1 MHPPPDPPQIPEV
14 STSENPGA
22 LTPPVQTTQPG
33 EHRFA
38 PYPRNSPLRKTHGSP
53 ALPVSQPPTPVK
65 GLTNSQVKTMGKSW
79 NSAAKIV
86 GVVKRTVDNFAGED
100 VEGGEILEFL
110 KELLDED
117 VKNLCVSWVYLR

>member
-1 MHPPPDPPQIPEV
+1 
-14 STSENPGA
+14 
-22 LTPPVQTTQPG
+22 
-33 EHRFA
+33 
-38 PYPRNSPLRKTHGSP
+38 
-53 ALPVSQPPTPVK
+53 
-65 GLTNSQVKTMGKSW
+65 MGKSW